1 MNYIDKM
8 HRYGRIWAVITCS
21 VIMAFPFVLA
31 ICFSAWPDLGEFFNS
46 LYPIA
51 LTFWPVGIIEVIT
64 YTPMLGVGGTYLGF
78 VTGNLSS
85 LKVPCALDSMEKANV
100 KADSDE
106 GEVISTI
113 SIATS
118 SIVTI
123 LIIFVGV
130 LLLSSISGFL
140 SSDIMAPAFDNV
152 LPALFGG
159 LGVVYLSRYFK
170 IAVLPMALM
179 YSFYVRICHNRL
191 EFKATL
197 ASSFS
202 QHFYTTVI
210 EVTVTIER
218 YGGDTLLGCAS
229 CSKLTYQSCNLT
241 LVLTCCLCRYLLVQ
255 RRCRSQGYACEVIN
269 KLHVD
274 LLVATEYSH
283 ARL

>member
-1 MNYIDKM
+1 MSYLDKM
-8 HRYGRIWAVITCS
+8 HRYGRIWAIITCA
-21 VIMAFPFVLA
+21 VILAFPFVIALV
-31 ICFSAWPDLGEFFNS
+31 FSAWPDFGTFMNA

-51 LTFWPVGIIEVIT
+51 LTFWPVGIIEVLT

-123 LIIFVGV
+123 MIIALGV
-130 LLLSSISGFL
+130 ALLSSIIGVL
-140 SSDIMAPAFDNV
+140 QSDILKPAFDNV

-159 LGVVYLSRYFK
+159 LGVVYISRYFK

-179 YSFYVRICHNRL
+179 LILFIFVPYLNSGMVGIMIPVSMVVTLIYSRILYNREKKKSAQITDAALAESKSEEL
-191 EFKATL
+191 E
-197 ASSFS
+197 
-202 QHFYTTVI
+202 
-210 EVTVTIER
+210 
-218 YGGDTLLGCAS
+218 
-229 CSKLTYQSCNLT
+229 
-241 LVLTCCLCRYLLVQ
+241 
-255 RRCRSQGYACEVIN
+255 
-269 KLHVD
+269 
-274 LLVATEYSH
+274 
-283 ARL
+283 